1 MDKITIV
8 KNFVDEDECKYALET
23 ADYSF
28 IKFKLE
34 RYIKYNINLKG
45 YSIDTLLPF
54 NLNTHTPDSSNPKWN
69 TDTSSYISFLIQLN
83 ESYENGYFQFLLDG
97 GDNYFQLHHG
107 VGNMAVFFS
116 NLKHRTSPVI
126 NGTKHTLTSS
136 VSIIKN
142 SNNQTLI

>member
-8 KNFVDEDECKYALET
+8 KNFVDEDECNYALET

-34 RYIKYNINLKG
+34 RYIKYNISLKG
-45 YSIDTLLPF
+45 YSVDTLLPF
-54 NLNTHTPDSSNPKWN
+54 NLNTHTPNSSSPKWN

-97 GDNYFQLHHG
+97 GDNYFQLHHC
-107 VGNMAVFFS
+107 VENMALFFS
-116 NLKHRTSPVI
+116 NHNHSTTPVI

>member
-69 TDTSSYISFLIQLN
+69 TDTSSYVSFLIQLN

-107 VGNMAVFFS
+107 VGNMVVFFS
-116 NLKHRTSPVI
+116 NLKNRTSPVTS
-126 NGTKHTLTSS
+126 GTKHTLTSS

-142 SNNQTLI
+142 SNHQTLI